1 MVQYENTV
9 TLNYSK
15 PTNLTGASAT
25 ATSALSNS
33 QTLK

>member
-15 PTNLTGASAT
+15 TANVTGASAT
-25 ATSALSNS
+25 ATSTLSNS